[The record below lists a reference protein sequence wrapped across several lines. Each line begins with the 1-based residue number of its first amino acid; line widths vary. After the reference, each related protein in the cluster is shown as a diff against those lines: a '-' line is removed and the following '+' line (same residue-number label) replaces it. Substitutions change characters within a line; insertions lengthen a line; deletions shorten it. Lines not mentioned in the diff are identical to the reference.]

1 MNESRRHCAN
11 AALLGFMLV
20 STRAAAQE
28 SPPAT
33 GTFPPAQPAPAQP
46 APTPQAYPPPQQQQA
61 YPPPQQQQ
69 QTYPPPGQQQT
80 YPPPQQQQAYPPP
93 QQQQTYPQS
102 YPPPQDG
109 GYQAPPP
116 PPARPDDEG
125 FKMPPWSVRIDPFNW
140 LLEGRLG
147 LELEVGLLKFMS
159 VELVPVFVVNDQ
171 PPTLN
176 FSGLDEILYQH
187 SNGLGAL
194 AGSSLSVGFW
204 LGGEAFQGYVL
215 RAILTNYG
223 YTYETKDEL
232 GTIDEVSH
240 TERHAYAFL
249 GSQSSWGAFTIAG
262 GIGLGVELNKEQR
275 CFATNN
281 VASAQTS
288 GCEDDDEQLIAL
300 DRNVNQVADVNS
312 PLHPIQLMGRISLG
326 IVID

>member
-1 MNESRRHCAN
+1 
-11 AALLGFMLV
+11 MLV

-46 APTPQAYPPPQQQQA
+46 APAQPAPTPQA

-69 QTYPPPGQQQT
+69 QTYPPPQQQQT
-80 YPPPQQQQAYPPP
+80 YPPP

-109 GYQAPPP
+109 GYAAPPP

-159 VELVPVFVVNDQ
+159 VELVPVFVVSDQ
-171 PPTLN
+171 PPMLN
-176 FSGLDEILYQH
+176 FSGIEDTLYQQ

-204 LGGEAFQGYVL
+204 LEGKAFQGYVL

-223 YTYETKDEL
+223 YTYETKDDA
-232 GTIDEVSH
+232 GKIDEASH
-240 TERHAYAFL
+240 TERHFYGYI
-249 GSQSSWGAFTIAG
+249 GSQSTWGAFTIAG

-275 CFATNN
+275 CFPTNN
-281 VASAQTS
+281 IADAQTS
-288 GCEDDDEQLIAL
+288 NCPDDDEQLIAL
-300 DRNVNQVADVNS
+300 DRNVSRVADLNS
-312 PLHPIQLMGRISLG
+312 PLHPIQLMARFSLG